1 MAVFA
6 PTYVIM
12 LRRRSNRSVLVGKDS
27 VSGGKRGRL
36 YVWLLE
42 AVILGLI
49 GVNVYL
55 SYSFLVANTAP
66 VAVID
71 TPVPLPSPSFAR
83 VQVEVLNGCGD
94 AGAGQAALKYLRK
107 KGFDVINMENAES
120 FDFPETIVLDRSG
133 QASVSEA
140 AQAVAQTLG
149 TPNVILQRNDDRMVD
164 VTAIIGRDFDQL
176 QFYGE

>member
-1 MAVFA
+1 
-6 PTYVIM
+6 M
-12 LRRRSNRSVLVGKDS
+12 LRRRRNRSVLVSKDS
-27 VSGGKRGRL
+27 VSGGSRGRL
-36 YVWLLE
+36 YVWILE
-42 AVILGLI
+42 AVIVSLI

-55 SYSFLVANTAP
+55 FYSFLVANTAP

-71 TPVPLPSPSFAR
+71 TPPPLPSPSFAH
-83 VQVEVLNGCGD
+83 VQVEVLNACGD
-94 AGAGQAALKYLRK
+94 AGVGQAALKYLRK
-107 KGFDVINMENAES
+107 KGFDVINMEKAENL
-120 FDFPETIVLDRSG
+120 FPETIVLDRSG